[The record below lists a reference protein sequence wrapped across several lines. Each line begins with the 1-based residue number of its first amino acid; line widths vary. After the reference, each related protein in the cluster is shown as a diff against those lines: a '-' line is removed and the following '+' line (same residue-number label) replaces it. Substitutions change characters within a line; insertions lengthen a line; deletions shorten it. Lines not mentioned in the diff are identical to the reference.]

1 MAITIKRSI
10 PAALMAA
17 VLFSG
22 CASSVTMPQ
31 SQAEFQLFV
40 DVTPKDAVII
50 VDDEVVGNGQHTAD
64 VPLRLTA
71 GTRRVAIVCDGYH
84 TFKTTLEYIQPG
96 ETYTLKTRLIASE
109 F

>member
-40 DVTPKDAVII
+40 DVTPKEAVII

>member
-40 DVTPKDAVII
+40 DVTPKEAVII
-50 VDDEVVGNGQHTAD
+50 VDDELVGTGQHTAD
-64 VPLRLTA
+64 VPLMLTA

>member
-40 DVTPKDAVII
+40 DVTPKEAVII

-84 TFKTTLEYIQPG
+84 TFMTTLEYIQPG